1 MNVLHITPAFYPATY
16 WGGPIQ
22 STYGLCNAL
31 AKIEGV
37 KLKVLTTDSSGR
49 RVSQCLDIAS
59 SPLHYPNGYEVY
71 FCRRILG
78 ASISPGLFARLIP
91 LTKWADVVHLTGAY
105 SAPTIPGLLA
115 GHVLGKPLVWSPRGA
130 FQQWERAR
138 KRLPKMLWNKLCNV
152 LIGNSVCVLH
162 VTSPEEAASSRSCI
176 PNASVSLIPN
186 GVDIPEYLPPKDW
199 MPMGKLRL
207 LYLGRL
213 HPIKGIDRLIRALTL
228 SEHLSPYLRIYGD
241 GDSSYAT
248 SLRNLVRQLGLEG
261 RVTFHG
267 HVQDGDKL
275 NAYMQS
281 DVCVVPSFTENFG
294 MVVAESLAHGIPVI
308 ASRGAPWSE
317 LEQRGAGLWVD
328 NSPREIATAVEKIAG
343 SDLQVLGSL
352 GRKWMLEKFRWD
364 AIAARMSDV
373 YHRIL

>member
-1 MNVLHITPAFYPATY
+1 
-16 WGGPIQ
+16 
-22 STYGLCNAL
+22 
-31 AKIEGV
+31 
-37 KLKVLTTDSSGR
+37 
-49 RVSQCLDIAS
+49 
-59 SPLHYPNGYEVY
+59 
-71 FCRRILG
+71 
-78 ASISPGLFARLIP
+78 
-91 LTKWADVVHLTGAY
+91 
-105 SAPTIPGLLA
+105 
-115 GHVLGKPLVWSPRGA
+115 
-130 FQQWERAR
+130 
-138 KRLPKMLWNKLCNV
+138 
-152 LIGNSVCVLH
+152 
-162 VTSPEEAASSRSCI
+162 
-176 PNASVSLIPN
+176 
-186 GVDIPEYLPPKDW
+186 
-199 MPMGKLRL
+199 MGKLRL